1 MGKFAII
8 VCAAGTAFAALV
20 FLLPPA
26 LQAALF

>member
-1 MGKFAII
+1 MGKFAIL

-20 FLLPPA
+20 FVLPPA